1 MKGLAAKDFAV
12 KERPSVLIPM
22 NSSRPGQIEIL
33 ANTRYWIL
41 PESLDTI
48 DSDSR
53 YVQNQ
58 LLSQGVPEIH
68 RYDVGVGNELRFL
81 IHLTK
86 NPALKSK
93 IKSAFISPATPG
105 SVIVET
111 SEQLF
116 VPGMKHEERLSSTA
130 ILTCFCRQ
138 SRFLHLQPGVFVT
151 PVAGFYANELGQ
163 VLFTNFE
170 TGIVLVR
177 FVPRID
183 YENMEKFHVT
193 TQTAC
198 DKLLGKTYRAPHNLF
213 DPLWFKSR
221 NIPLKMECVAQ
232 GETRCTVAEW
242 DGRAFTGSGMLLVRL
257 SMVCVKAVSR
267 LTQSDWEMFKS
278 HVSPDEAKVPKFR
291 ENMARQGE
299 LLLPHR
305 SEMETLRELIESDRF
320 EYRESTE
327 EQNFSFG
334 SSRNADFVPPN
345 FGTPLVTPS
354 FEDLVNRIKKGP
366 DFGDDDPSLYLTFV
380 GEIPE
385 SGR

>member
-12 KERPSVLIPM
+12 KERPGVLIPM

-41 PESLDTI
+41 PESLDTL

-86 NPALKSK
+86 NPTLKSK

-138 SRFLHLQPGVFVT
+138 SRFLHLQPGFFLYLTDDAFFPGLEHVDKTSRQVQCTFGRVFGAAAHQQLVF
-151 PVAGFYANELGQ
+151 PVQDKGYRGRRRIEIIREAAIGALFRLAVVHLEAWRAALRAIAELGKRVFHRYN
-163 VLFTNFE
+163 VLY
-170 TGIVLVR
+170 R
-177 FVPRID
+177 DKDRD
-183 YENMEKFHVT
+183 Y
-193 TQTAC
+193 
-198 DKLLGKTYRAPHNLF
+198 PHNLSLLPAF
-213 DPLWFKSR
+213 FRDSFPSAR
-221 NIPLKMECVAQ
+221 AIAASSVAQ
-232 GETRCTVAEW
+232 
-242 DGRAFTGSGMLLVRL
+242 
-257 SMVCVKAVSR
+257 VK
-267 LTQSDWEMFKS
+267 K
-278 HVSPDEAKVPKFR
+278 
-291 ENMARQGE
+291 
-299 LLLPHR
+299 
-305 SEMETLRELIESDRF
+305 
-320 EYRESTE
+320 
-327 EQNFSFG
+327 
-334 SSRNADFVPPN
+334 NADAPH
-345 FGTPLVTPS
+345 PS
-354 FEDLVNRIKKGP
+354 PARGKKRTRSP
-366 DFGDDDPSLYLTFV
+366 QEARKCPELT
-380 GEIPE
+380 
-385 SGR
+385 